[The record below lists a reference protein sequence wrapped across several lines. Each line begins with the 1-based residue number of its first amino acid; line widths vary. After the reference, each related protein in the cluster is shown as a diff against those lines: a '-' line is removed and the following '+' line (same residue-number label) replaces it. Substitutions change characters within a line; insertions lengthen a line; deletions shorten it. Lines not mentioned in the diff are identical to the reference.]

1 MPELAVAVMARDSEQ
16 RNILQILVEGTRVA
30 HAVLSFSALPLTST
44 DPMIRRLQDEHPD
57 VVVLDIPLSDPQ
69 SALRTI
75 EVLHQELPRSAVFAV
90 GSLTQPQIIVTAMR
104 SGAREFLERPL
115 TTNTLLEAFVRL
127 TASQKSAQRSS
138 TVRGKVFSV
147 VNAKGGCGATTIAVN
162 LALALQSA
170 HSQTALVDLA
180 PLGHAALHLN
190 LRPSFTTYDAI
201 RNLHRLDS
209 SLLESFTTRH
219 SGGLQLLAGASTPSE
234 AQPTPAEFARLFDLL
249 SSYYQFVVVDLSS
262 RMDAVT
268 RLVCDLSETVMV
280 VAGTDVAALWSAA
293 RIQQFL
299 GENNGRDRLRLV
311 LNRFRKIPGFQES
324 EVEAASGLKLLWRV
338 PNHYPAA
345 SGAIDRGVP
354 LMQQNRSDLARA
366 FTGLAEKL
374 TETETAIKRP
384 AWSLFKIG

>member
-1 MPELAVAVMARDSEQ
+1 MPELAVAVVARDSEQ
-16 RNILQILVEGTRVA
+16 RNILQLLVEGTRVA
-30 HAVLSFSALPLTST
+30 RAVLSFGSLPLAST
-44 DPMIRRLQDEHPD
+44 DPIVRRLHEEHPD
-57 VVVLDIPLSDPQ
+57 VVVLDIPLGDVS
-69 SALRTI
+69 SALRAI
-75 EVLHQELPRSAVFAV
+75 EVLHQELPRTAVFAV
-90 GSLTQPQIIVTAMR
+90 GSLTQPQTIVTAMR

-127 TASQKSAQRSS
+127 TTTQKSTQLS
-138 TVRGKVFSV
+138 TVRGKVFAV

-162 LALALQSA
+162 LSLALQSA
-170 HSQTALVDLA
+170 QGQTALVDLA

-190 LRPSFTTYDAI
+190 LRPSFTSYDAI

-209 SLLESFTTRH
+209 SLLESYTTRH
-219 SGGLQLLAGASTPSE
+219 AGGLQLLAGAASPSE
-234 AQPTPAEFARLFDLL
+234 TQPPPAEFARLFDLL
-249 SSYYQFVVVDLSS
+249 AAYFRFVVVDLST

-268 RLVCDLSETVMV
+268 RLVCDLSQTVLI
-280 VAGTDVAALWSAA
+280 VAGTDVASLWSAA

-324 EVEAASGLKLLWRV
+324 EVESASGLRLLWKV
-338 PNHYPAA
+338 PNHYPAV

-354 LMQQNRSDLARA
+354 LMQQNRSDLRRA
-366 FTGLAEKL
+366 FTGLADKL
-374 TETETAIKRP
+374 TETEAVAKRP

>member
-1 MPELAVAVMARDSEQ
+1 MPELAVAVLARDSEQ

-30 HAVLSFSALPLTST
+30 RAVLTLGTLPLSST
-44 DPMIRRLQDEHPD
+44 DVVVRRLHDEHPD
-57 VVVLDIPLSDPQ
+57 VVVLDIPLSDAP
-69 SALRTI
+69 SALRAI
-75 EVLHQELPRSAVFAV
+75 EVLHQELPRSAIFAV
-90 GSLTQPQIIVTAMR
+90 GSLTQPQTIVTAMR

-115 TTNTLLEAFVRL
+115 TTNILLEAFVRL
-127 TASQKSAQRSS
+127 TTSQKSVQRS
-138 TVRGKVFSV
+138 TMRGKVFSV

-162 LALALQSA
+162 IALALQA
-170 HSQTALVDLA
+170 AQGQTALVDLA
-180 PLGHAALHLN
+180 ALGHAALHLN
-190 LRPSFTTYDAI
+190 LRPQFTTYDAI

-219 SGGLQLLAGASTPSE
+219 SGGLQLLAGASSPSE
-234 AQPTPAEFARLFDLL
+234 VQPSPAEFARLFDLVA
-249 SSYYQFVVVDLSS
+249 SYFQFVVVDLST

-268 RLVCDLSETVMV
+268 KLVCDLSQTVLV
-280 VAGTDVAALWSAA
+280 VAGTDVASLWSAA

-311 LNRFRKIPGFQES
+311 LNRFRKIPGFQEG
-324 EVEAASGLKLLWRV
+324 EVESASGLKLLWKV
-338 PNHYPAA
+338 PNHYPAV

-354 LMQQNRSDLARA
+354 LMQQNRSELTRA

-374 TETETAIKRP
+374 TETEAVAKRP